1 MNPKLIFHAFAS
13 LMVST
18 ATAEETLPK
27 DAVKSITITVQSYE
41 VLQKDPLVAQVQ
53 APQADAKV
61 LLQKLIALAARGQ
74 AKVAAIASLN
84 TKSGQRAKTGDDTG
98 KLQVEPVIGADGNKI
113 DMTVAFHHGPQKL
126 EVNSTSAFGGTV
138 FLGTLNNGGK
148 GTVELVFARI
158 SAQLSISKTAP

>member
-1 MNPKLIFHAFAS
+1 MNSKLIFHALAV
-13 LMVST
+13 LIVST
-18 ATAEETLPK
+18 AMAEETLPK
-27 DAVKSITITVQSYE
+27 DAVKNITITVQSYE
-41 VLQKDPLVAQVQ
+41 VLQKDPLVGQVQ

-61 LLQKLIALAARGQ
+61 LLQKLTALAARGQ

-84 TKSGQRAKTGDDTG
+84 TKSGQRTKTGDDTG
-98 KLQVEPVIGADGNKI
+98 TLQIEPVIGADGNKI
-113 DMTVAFHHGPQKL
+113 DMAVAFHHGQQKL

-158 SAQLSISKTAP
+158 SAQITVPKTGP